1 MRDPPPFLRRPD
13 ANLVRPLPGAEA
25 QASDMHAFTQPSL
38 LVWGGAPGTVSD
50 GTDLDR
56 DAPAYSLST
65 DSGDDPDPDEHSDFC

>member
-1 MRDPPPFLRRPD
+1 
-13 ANLVRPLPGAEA
+13 
-25 QASDMHAFTQPSL
+25 MHAFTQPSL